1 MATMDE
7 AFEQYRTEKFGAYSE
22 YPIDAYTYFGA
33 GWKAAINAISKY
45 PDRTVAVGLG
55 KLKE

>member
-1 MATMDE
+1 MATMDA

-33 GWKAAINAISKY
+33 GWKAAINAISK
-45 PDRTVAVGLG
+45 
-55 KLKE
+55 